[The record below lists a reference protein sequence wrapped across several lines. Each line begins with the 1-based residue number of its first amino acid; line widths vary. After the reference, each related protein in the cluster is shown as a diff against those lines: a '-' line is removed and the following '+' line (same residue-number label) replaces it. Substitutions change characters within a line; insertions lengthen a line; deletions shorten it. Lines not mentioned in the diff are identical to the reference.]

1 MGMDKVLAYKVCAFV
16 YLNGLHLCSGMEC
29 CLRDF

>member
-1 MGMDKVLAYKVCAFV
+1 MGMDKVQHKVRAFV

-29 CLRDF
+29 CLAT

>member
-1 MGMDKVLAYKVCAFV
+1 MGMDKVQHKVCAFV

-29 CLRDF
+29 CLRHF